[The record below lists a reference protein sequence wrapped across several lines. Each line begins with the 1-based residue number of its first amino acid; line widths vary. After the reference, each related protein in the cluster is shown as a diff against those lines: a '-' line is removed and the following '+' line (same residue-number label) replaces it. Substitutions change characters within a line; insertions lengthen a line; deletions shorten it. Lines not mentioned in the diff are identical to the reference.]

1 MERYHS
7 PRIAETAE
15 LDGLSLPGEVQLA
28 LDDLAGS
35 VREGLLALSVGVG
48 LKVMDELLEE
58 ELVALVGPKGKHNPE
73 RAATRHGSRRGQVVL
88 GGRKV
93 QVRRPRARSLDGREL
108 PLRSYVHFASDDLL
122 SERTVE
128 TMLAGLSTRR
138 HRSALEPTG
147 TEDRSVSKSAVSR
160 RFVARTRRALAE
172 LLARP
177 VPEDLLCLML
187 DGVVLAGSTC
197 LCALGIRADGT
208 KIPLGLWEGASENA
222 AVCRRA
228 LADLGERGLSAERGL
243 LVVID
248 GSKALHKAVGEALGS
263 KAAVQ
268 RCRRHKEQNV
278 LGHLPQSE
286 RPWVKRKLREAWALE
301 RAELAERRLAELAR
315 ALEPKRPG
323 AAASLREG
331 LAETLTVTR
340 LGVPADSTL
349 GRTLQTT
356 NPIESMLSICRERAR
371 NVKRWRGGEMAL
383 RWTAAG
389 MLDAERSFR
398 RVKGFRGLPQLAA
411 ALRRHARDV
420 DIDEKE
426 VTDFPTAA

>member
-7 PRIAETAE
+7 PRIAEAAE

-48 LKVMDELLEE
+48 LKVLDELLEE
-58 ELVALVGPKGKHNPE
+58 ELVALVGPKGKHNSE
-73 RAATRHGSRRGQVVL
+73 RTANRHGSRSGQVVL

-93 QVRRPRARSLDGREL
+93 SVSRPRARSRGGREL
-108 PLRSYVHFASDDLL
+108 ELRTYTHFASDDLL

-138 HRSALEPTG
+138 HRLALEPTG
-147 TEDRSVSKSAVSR
+147 TPSRSVSKSAVSR
-160 RFVARTRRALAE
+160 RFVGRTRRALAE

-177 VPEDLLCLML
+177 VPDDLLVLML

-197 LCALGIRADGT
+197 LCALGIKADGT
-208 KIPLGLWEGASENA
+208 KVPLGLWEGASENA

-228 LADLGERGLSAERGL
+228 LADLAARGLTAERGL

-248 GSKALHKAVGEALGS
+248 GSKALRKAVGDALGT

-278 LGHLPQSE
+278 LGHLPETE

-301 RAELAERRLAELAR
+301 RAELAERRLVELAR
-315 ALEPKRPG
+315 AIEAKRPG

-331 LAETLTVTR
+331 LAETLTITR
-340 LGVPADSTL
+340 LGVRADSTL
-349 GRTLQTT
+349 ARTLATT

-398 RVKGFRGLPQLAA
+398 RVKGFRGLPQLAG
-411 ALRRHARDV
+411 ALHRHAADV
-420 DIDEKE
+420 DEKE
-426 VTDFPTAA
+426 VRDFPTAA

>member
-1 MERYHS
+1 MEKYQTR
-7 PRIAETAE
+7 RIIGAGE
-15 LDGLSLPGEVQLA
+15 LGELSLPGEIQLA

-48 LKVMDELLEE
+48 LKVLQELLAE
-58 ELVALVGPKGKHNPE
+58 ELGAVVGPKGKHDPA
-73 RAATRHGSRRGQVVL
+73 RTASRHGSRPGQVVL

-93 QVRRPRARSLDGREL
+93 QVRRPRARTTDGSEL
-108 PLRSYVHFASDDLL
+108 PLRTWSHFASDDLL
-122 SERTVE
+122 QERTVE

-138 HRSALEPTG
+138 HRRALEPTG
-147 TEDRSVSKSAVSR
+147 TEDRSVSRSAVSR
-160 RFVARTRRALAE
+160 RFVERTRRSLAE
-172 LLARP
+172 LLARL
-177 VPEDLLCLML
+177 VPDDLAVLML
-187 DGVVLAGSTC
+187 DGVEVAGSTC

-208 KIPLGLWEGASENA
+208 KLPLGLWEGASENA

-228 LADLGERGLSAERGL
+228 LADLAERGLTAERGL
-243 LVVID
+243 LVCID
-248 GSKALHKAVGEALGS
+248 GAKALRKAVTEALGE
-263 KAAVQ
+263 KAAIQ

-278 LGHLPQSE
+278 LSHLPELE
-286 RPWVKRKLREAWALE
+286 RPWVKRKLRDAWALE
-301 RAELAERRLAELAR
+301 RADLAERRLLELAR
-315 ALEPKRPG
+315 SLEAARPG

-331 LAETLTVTR
+331 LAETLTLTR
-340 LGVPADSTL
+340 LGVGADCRL

-398 RVKGFRGLPQLAA
+398 RIKGFRDLPKLRA
-411 ALRRHARDV
+411 ALRRHAADV
-420 DIDEKE
+420 DRKE
-426 VTDFPTAA
+426 VEDFATAA

>member
-7 PRIAETAE
+7 PRIAEAAE

-48 LKVMDELLEE
+48 LKVLDELLEE
-58 ELVALVGPKGKHNPE
+58 ELVALVGPKGKHNSE
-73 RAATRHGSRRGQVVL
+73 RTANRHGSCSGQVVL

-93 QVRRPRARSLDGREL
+93 SVSRPRARSREGREL
-108 PLRSYVHFASDDLL
+108 ELRTYTHFAADDLL
-122 SERTVE
+122 SERAVA

-138 HRSALEPTG
+138 HRAALEPTG
-147 TEDRSVSKSAVSR
+147 VEGRSVSKSAVSR
-160 RFVARTRRALAE
+160 RFVGRTRRALAE
-172 LLARP
+172 LIARP
-177 VPEDLLCLML
+177 IPDDLLVLML

-197 LCALGIRADGT
+197 VCALGIKADGT
-208 KIPLGLWEGASENA
+208 KLPLGLWEGASENA
-222 AVCRRA
+222 VVCRRA

-248 GSKALHKAVGEALGS
+248 GSKALRKAVGDALGT

-278 LGHLPQSE
+278 LGHLPEAE

-301 RAELAERRLAELAR
+301 RAELAERRLVELAR
-315 ALEPKRPG
+315 ALEAKRPG

-331 LAETLTVTR
+331 LAETLTITR
-340 LGVPADSTL
+340 LGIRADSTL
-349 GRTLQTT
+349 ARTLATT
-356 NPIESMLSICRERAR
+356 NPIESMLSVCRERAR

-411 ALRRHARDV
+411 ALRRHADDV
-420 DIDEKE
+420 DKKE
-426 VTDFPTAA
+426 VRDFPTAA